1 MELEVGGS
9 GPEGTKQ
16 LLILRAPKKEGG
28 APGDIK
34 VWISPFPH
42 RQKMIRFDPK
52 NSSGGVI
59 QAAMENGRWFFKS
72 EDTNY
77 EWIADLKDFLGQK
90 ICDQISGRQGVVG
103 LDEYEWLRRQSRD

>member
-1 MELEVGGS
+1 
-9 GPEGTKQ
+9 
-16 LLILRAPKKEGG
+16 
-28 APGDIK
+28 
-34 VWISPFPH
+34 
-42 RQKMIRFDPK
+42 MIRFDPK

-103 LDEYEWLRRQSRD
+103 LDEYEWLRRQSRDWASSFVFIVAVARTFLKAPTILNVPSAI